1 MRGKFLE
8 SFKMSF
14 FEYKRLWKQ
23 SGMVLIVALLL
34 LLIPIGS
41 KSYLSVEN
49 VMRPFIL
56 ISIIIVFAL
65 TTVLTLINAFQKAR
79 EDK

>member
-1 MRGKFLE
+1 
-8 SFKMSF
+8 MSF
-14 FEYKRLWKQ
+14 VEYKRLWKQ
-23 SGMVLIVALLL
+23 SGMVLMVALLL

-49 VMRPFIL
+49 VMRPVIL
-56 ISIIIVFAL
+56 ISIVIVFAL

>member
-56 ISIIIVFAL
+56 ISIIIVFC
-65 TTVLTLINAFQKAR
+65 VNNRVNAH
-79 EDK
+79 